1 MMAVIKPLTCFFK
14 LCTFNHLC
22 NLKQRRLSKIIHFGQ
37 FSNYSSSGSFRK
49 LSGRVAGSITHS
61 FAVSLQFRKLPE
73 AFRKGCRKVTGCHFF
88 MWVPEASGRIPEA
101 LPEEKLACHIST
113 RST

>member
-1 MMAVIKPLTCFFK
+1 MV
-14 LCTFNHLC
+14 
-22 NLKQRRLSKIIHFGQ
+22 HFGQ

-49 LSGRVAGSITHS
+49 YTGSVTGSITYS